1 MNGHALRESE
11 PDPLETLTTKQRQII
26 ELIDA
31 YQQTTGEP
39 CTGNYLARRL
49 ACDPTTIRGHL
60 AALYRKGW
68 LKSSGTPAAIRSRR
82 WLEMPR

>member
-1 MNGHALRESE
+1 VSELQRESE
-11 PDPLETLTTKQRQII
+11 PDPLHTLTTKQRQII

-39 CTGNYLARRL
+39 CTGHYLARRL
-49 ACDPTTIRGHL
+49 ACDPMTIRGHL

-68 LKSSGTPAAIRSRR
+68 LHGPGSPATLRSRR
-82 WLEMPR
+82 SLQMPR